1 MQKVGRKAALLTG
14 VALSLGGCLGAEG
27 ALNVPFLGSTSAATS
42 VARYE
47 TTQGTVAAG
56 QSAWPGAAD
65 SVDPA
70 GNANTANTLSSANT
84 SASTSA
90 TASGA
95 SGVIGDLQSR
105 QSVLNS
111 GAYAEVALAVS
122 RASAGAAVSELRAAR
137 LRSEAADK
145 NWLPTIGPS
154 VSLSSLGDVVAGLV
168 LDQVLWDNG
177 RKKAER
183 AFARADVEVAAV
195 NLSLDVN
202 GRLFSALSLYLAA
215 EEARAQQ
222 IDLVSSLV
230 QMREFDRIVSGRV
243 AGGIAP
249 LSDQTVS
256 RAKLAELDAMY
267 QAATDAERTSF
278 AELAA
283 MAGGD
288 LSRLS
293 GLAPLALPAP
303 QLQPLSVL
311 RAQAEARR
319 AVSEATMARAGFLP
333 GLTARGTLSNDG
345 NSAGLNIGSERGFG
359 FGTGASLNAIRAS
372 RDAAEARVAQARE
385 DAARQI
391 SRLREAEKADLR
403 QAQDADQSARRTR
416 LTLAQFREQFEA
428 GQRSVMDVIA
438 LHEKL
443 VSQEQNAIRLRFKAA
458 LAALQT
464 ANILGVLA
472 DGSAL

>member
-1 MQKVGRKAALLTG
+1 VHKVGKKAALLTG
-14 VALSLGGCLGAEG
+14 VALSLSGCLGSEG
-27 ALNVPFLGSTSAATS
+27 ALNVPFLASTSAATS

-47 TTQGTVAAG
+47 TTQGNVATG
-56 QSAWPGAAD
+56 PSALPGAAD
-65 SVDPA
+65 SFNGSGNFDAANTPNSA
-70 GNANTANTLSSANT
+70 SNANSSETPN
-84 SASTSA
+84 S
-90 TASGA
+90 

-105 QSVLNS
+105 RSVLNS

-122 RASAGAAVSELRAAR
+122 RTSSGAAVSELRAAR

-145 NWLPTIGPS
+145 NWLPTLGPS

-222 IDLVSSLV
+222 VDLVSSLV

-249 LSDQTVS
+249 LSNQTVS
-256 RAKLAELDAMY
+256 RAKLAELKAMY
-267 QAATDAERTSF
+267 QAAIDAERSSF

-293 GLAPLALPAP
+293 GLAPLAQPAP

-333 GLTARGTLSNDG
+333 GLSARGTLSNEG

-359 FGTGASLNAIRAS
+359 FGTGASLNAIKAS
-372 RDAAEARVAQARE
+372 RDAAEARVSQARE

-391 SRLREAEKADLR
+391 SRLREAENADLR
-403 QAQDADQSARRTR
+403 QARDADQSARRTR
-416 LTLAQFREQFEA
+416 VTLGQFRDQFEA

-458 LAALQT
+458 LAALET

-472 DGSAL
+472 EGAAL